1 MNKNNT
7 VNIPPNIV
15 ILIGFAIIFFI
26 VYSMVKKESPKD
38 DINSEKTDK
47 ETKEKMMDLSLL
59 SELKVPEKE
68 EITKLPKT
76 KKEIFLKYGNNNNY
90 ILNDGR
96 KIYQNCTRYLEN
108 TAIIDGYR
116 FGLARLEWHKS
127 VLSWNGNKIGLELHV
142 VHSDVESQDTVI
154 FIFPLSLVDM
164 RREFFTDLS
173 YYNMPTDVATL
184 NSLLT
189 RTDQIPSY
197 FCCTPNRGAMV
208 NFNLCPVANLI
219 LLQKEFYEF
228 KMNNKI
234 TWLIASPQPYDRT
247 IGLNIRSKLV
257 G

>member
-1 MNKNNT
+1 MNKNSS
-7 VNIPPNIV
+7 VNLSPTIV
-15 ILIGFAIIFFI
+15 IAIGIAIIFFL
-26 VYSMVKKESPKD
+26 VFSMIKLPDEKKDEQ
-38 DINSEKTDK
+38 KT

-59 SELKVPEKE
+59 TELKLPIKE
-68 EITKLPKT
+68 EITEFPKS
-76 KKEIFLKYGNNNNY
+76 KREIFLKYGNNNNY
-90 ILNDGR
+90 MINDGR
-96 KIYQNCTRYLEN
+96 RIYQNCTRYLEN

-127 VLSWNGNKIGLELHV
+127 VLYWKGNKIGLELHV
-142 VHSDVESQDTVI
+142 VHSDVESQDTII
-154 FIFPLSLVDM
+154 FVFPLSLVDLRM
-164 RREFFTDLS
+164 EFFTDLS
-173 YYNMPTDVATL
+173 YHNMPTDIGTL

-197 FCCTPNRGAMV
+197 HCCTPNRGAMV

-228 KMNNKI
+228 KMNDKI
-234 TWLIASPQPYDRT
+234 TWLIAPPQPYDRT

>member
-1 MNKNNT
+1 MNKNST
-7 VNIPPNIV
+7 VNISPNIV
-15 ILIGFAIIFFI
+15 ITIGFVIIFFI
-26 VYSMVKKESPKD
+26 VYSMVKKD
-38 DINSEKTDK
+38 DSSKEEVSEKN
-47 ETKEKMMDLSLL
+47 KEKMMDLSLL
-59 SELKVPEKE
+59 SDLKEPEKE
-68 EITKLPKT
+68 EITKLSKT

-142 VHSDVESQDTVI
+142 VHTDVESQDSVI
-154 FIFPLSLVDM
+154 FVFPLSLVDM
-164 RREFFTDLS
+164 RKEFFTDLS

-219 LLQKEFYEF
+219 LMQNEFYEF
-228 KMNNKI
+228 KMNSKI
-234 TWLIASPQPYDRT
+234 TWLISPPQPYDRT

>member
-15 ILIGFAIIFFI
+15 ILIALAMIFFL
-26 VYSMVKKESPKD
+26 VYSMVKMPTNTEEE
-38 DINSEKTDK
+38 SEKNN
-47 ETKEKMMDLSLL
+47 KEKMMDLSLL

-68 EITKLPKT
+68 EITNLPKV

-127 VLSWNGNKIGLELHV
+127 VLSWKGNKIGLEIHV
-142 VHSDVESQDTVI
+142 VHSDVESQDTVV
-154 FIFPLSLVDM
+154 FVFPLSLIDM
-164 RREFFTDLS
+164 RKEFFTDLS
-173 YYNMPTDVATL
+173 YHNLPTDVATL

-189 RTDQIPSY
+189 RTNGGNS
-197 FCCTPNRGAMV
+197 
-208 NFNLCPVANLI
+208 
-219 LLQKEFYEF
+219 
-228 KMNNKI
+228 
-234 TWLIASPQPYDRT
+234 
-247 IGLNIRSKLV
+247 
-257 G
+257 